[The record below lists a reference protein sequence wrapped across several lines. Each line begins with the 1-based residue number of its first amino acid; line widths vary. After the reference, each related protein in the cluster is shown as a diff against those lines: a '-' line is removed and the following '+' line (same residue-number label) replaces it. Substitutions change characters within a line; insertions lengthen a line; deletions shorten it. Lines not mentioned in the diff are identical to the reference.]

1 MSDQDSTG
9 KGRPTRSRAEA
20 EAARRLKAKL
30 PRDSKEARKAMRQR
44 AAAERIRQREALYSG
59 DERYLPTRD
68 QGPIRKRIRDYVDAR
83 LSSGEGFLP
92 IALLVMLAFFFN
104 NPTVN
109 MIVNG
114 IWTLMLVIVL
124 VDSVVLS
131 VLLRRLMKR
140 EFPESVRRASH
151 IGYGVTRALTM
162 RWMRLPRPQVRIGGQ
177 PKPLKRPKQS

>member
-1 MSDQDSTG
+1 MSDHEATG

-44 AAAERIRQREALYSG
+44 SAAERSRQREALYSG
-59 DERYLPTRD
+59 DERFLPARD
-68 QGPIRKRIRDYVDAR
+68 QGPIRKRIRNYVDAR

-92 IALLVMLAFFFN
+92 IAFLVMIAFFFN

-109 MIVNG
+109 VVVNG
-114 IWTLMLVIVL
+114 IWTIMLLLVL
-124 VDSVVLS
+124 VDAVVLS
-131 VLLRRLMKR
+131 ILLRRLMKR

-162 RWMRLPRPQVRIGGQ
+162 RWMRLPRPQVRIGGA
-177 PKPLKRPKQS
+177 PKEPRR